1 MDRGKS
7 TSEDPRAAQSRVLV
21 HTGADG
27 VRRVE
32 ATDLFAGHRE
42 VVIAHADQCYR
53 LRVTANGKL
62 ILTK

>member
-7 TSEDPRAAQSRVLV
+7 TSEGPPLADSRVRV
-21 HTGADG
+21 RTGPDG
-27 VRRVE
+27 MRRVE

-42 VVIAHADQCYR
+42 VVITHADQCYR